1 MKKIVKLSAAFMG
14 MGIPAY
20 FLARF
25 QQGCIDRWKEQAD
38 RNQELYWVMDQWLNI
53 CQDGRRVSEYCH
65 LWYGMFGTTFGQG
78 AER

>member
-38 RNQELYWVMDQWLNI
+38 RNQELYWVLDQ
-53 CQDGRRVSEYCH
+53 
-65 LWYGMFGTTFGQG
+65 
-78 AER
+78 